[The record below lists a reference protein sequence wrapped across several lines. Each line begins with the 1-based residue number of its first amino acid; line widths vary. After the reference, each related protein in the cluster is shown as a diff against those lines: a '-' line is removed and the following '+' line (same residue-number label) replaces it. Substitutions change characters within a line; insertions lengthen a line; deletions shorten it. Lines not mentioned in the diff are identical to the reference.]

1 MDREL
6 ARDVIRAAY
15 RSGAELEK
23 LVVTLKERASPEDYK
38 DFMRQVAIAIDGI
51 HVALVHKVLV
61 RYPELDAEMQS
72 NLARTGRVMP

>member
-1 MDREL
+1 MDKEL

-23 LVVTLKERASPEDYK
+23 LGVTLKERASPETYK
-38 DFMRQVAIAIDGI
+38 DFMRQVAVAIDGI
-51 HVALVHKVLV
+51 HVALVDKVLV